1 MIVKKLGTG
10 SETWTSLDKCISCE
24 IEYLVICPE
33 SKMDAIKAV
42 LEASDKSYEGLARTE
57 VRFNGWENDSARLI
71 AVYAKEDVSL
81 FEDENQCQMDF
92 DCSGGTRHV
101 THAYEQIQVFK
112 DGKSGV
118 FEDDANGMIGWNGKT
133 GPEADFAGVDVPFA
147 DMRITFKKPMAY
159 STLTSTAYMKK
170 LGHLTGKTNSSTFKG
185 WEPGELMFLGAN
197 YTAKRGEESLI
208 VSFNFRAMPNEDDAK
223 VAGKSIGKLR
233 GCEYAWTR
241 SETVS
246 DKTSKRP
253 RVKVKGIYKSSVVET
268 ADFNQLGL

>member
-10 SETWTSLDKCISCE
+10 SETWTSLDKCTSCE
-24 IEYLVICPE
+24 IEYLVLCPD

-42 LEASDKSYEGLARTE
+42 IEESDRTYEGLARTE
-57 VRFNGWENDSARLI
+57 IRFDGWENDSARLSVI
-71 AVYAKEDVSL
+71 YAKEDAS
-81 FEDENQCQMDF
+81 FPSDESSCQMDF

-101 THAYEQIQVFK
+101 TQAIEQIRVFK
-112 DGKSGV
+112 DGNSGT

-133 GPEADFAGVDVPFA
+133 GQEAEFAGVDVPCA

-170 LGHLTGKTNSSTFKG
+170 LGRLTGRVNSSTFKG

-197 YTAKRGEESLI
+197 FTAKRGEEDLI

-223 VAGKSIGKLR
+223 VAGRSIGKLR

-246 DKTSKRP
+246 DKGSKRP
-253 RVKVKGIYKSSVVET
+253 RVMVKAIYKSSVVKT
-268 ADFNQLGL
+268 ADFRQLGL